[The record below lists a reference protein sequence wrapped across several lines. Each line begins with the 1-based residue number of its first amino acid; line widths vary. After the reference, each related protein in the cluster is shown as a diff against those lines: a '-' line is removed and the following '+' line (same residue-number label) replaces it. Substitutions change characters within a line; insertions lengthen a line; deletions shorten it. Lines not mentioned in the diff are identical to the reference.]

1 MVSRRN
7 LLTGTALGAGL
18 VLGARAANAL
28 TTEEVPASSGIG
40 LSLSNRCGGAG
51 EHAQIL
57 ANLQA
62 RLRAEGAAPGTV
74 ETVTCP
80 ICGCP
85 ITAYAGG

>member
-1 MVSRRN
+1 MVSRRS
-7 LLTGTALGAGL
+7 LLTGTALGVGVMA
-18 VLGARAANAL
+18 GARAASAL
-28 TTEEVPASSGIG
+28 TMEEVPGRSGLG

-62 RLRAEGAAPGTV
+62 KLRAEGAAAGTSD
-74 ETVTCP
+74 TVTCP

-85 ITAYAGG
+85 VTAYAGG